1 MLEEPSADRQGTEA
15 MRSTDPSVT
24 VIRYRRSKAL
34 AFGAMMLA
42 IGAGIAWL
50 AWDAL
55 DPGWTSPT
63 DDGAL
68 LQALPYW
75 VRAPFIV
82 VIATIVLTPGVTMV
96 WSGLRNAV
104 VVRADSEGISEDN
117 FRAAPIPGV
126 GRYRVGEALR
136 NGEPNHLVSHGSRY
150 VGAGN
155 LGPEISPIGRWYA
168 GNTRTRRRSVIG
180 ASSSRSHN
188 FVQAGSRR
196 LMGRVVLH
204 LRRVAGMRCSCSPFV
219 IAVVPL
225 FRYAR

>member
-15 MRSTDPSVT
+15 MRSTDPSVA

-75 VRAPFIV
+75 VRVPFILA
-82 VIATIVLTPGVTMV
+82 IATIVLTPGVTMV

-104 VVRADSEGISEDN
+104 VVRADSEGISARTIFGRRRYLAWDDIVSARRFGTENQIILSPMGADTLVQEIWD
-117 FRAAPIPGV
+117 RKSVLLDV
-126 GRYRVGEALR
+126 GMLETPARDVEALLAR
-136 NGEPNHLVSHGSRY
+136 HRPDLTISCKRSRD
-150 VGAGN
+150 G
-155 LGPEISPIGRWYA
+155 
-168 GNTRTRRRSVIG
+168 
-180 ASSSRSHN
+180 
-188 FVQAGSRR
+188 
-196 LMGRVVLH
+196 
-204 LRRVAGMRCSCSPFV
+204 
-219 IAVVPL
+219 
-225 FRYAR
+225 

>member
-75 VRAPFIV
+75 VRVPFILA
-82 VIATIVLTPGVTMV
+82 IATIVLTPGVTMV

-104 VVRADSEGISEDN
+104 VVRADSEGISARTIFGRRRYLAWDDIVSARRFGTENQIILSPMGADTLVQEIWD
-117 FRAAPIPGV
+117 RKSVLLDAGMVEIPLRDV
-126 GRYRVGEALR
+126 EALLAR
-136 NGEPNHLVSHGSRY
+136 HRPDLTISYKRSRD
-150 VGAGN
+150 G
-155 LGPEISPIGRWYA
+155 
-168 GNTRTRRRSVIG
+168 
-180 ASSSRSHN
+180 
-188 FVQAGSRR
+188 
-196 LMGRVVLH
+196 
-204 LRRVAGMRCSCSPFV
+204 
-219 IAVVPL
+219 
-225 FRYAR
+225 